1 MNGIPAAVKAVVS
14 VDKLMLVSCN
24 STYIH
29 NSVRWRLK
37 ACGKTQKLF
46 PHSSQEVRTPTRI
59 QLGIEGANLSSED
72 PDF

>member
-24 STYIH
+24 STYNH

-37 ACGKTQKLF
+37 DGLRQTSKVV
-46 PHSSQEVRTPTRI
+46 SSLVTGGQDTKPES
-59 QLGIEGANLSSED
+59 N
-72 PDF
+72 